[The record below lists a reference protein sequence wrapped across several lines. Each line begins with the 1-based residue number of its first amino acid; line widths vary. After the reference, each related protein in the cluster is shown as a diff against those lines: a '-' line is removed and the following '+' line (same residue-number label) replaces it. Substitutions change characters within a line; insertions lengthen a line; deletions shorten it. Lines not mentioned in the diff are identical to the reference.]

1 MDKAF
6 AVGMIA
12 VWVAAIIGWLVNLVE
27 GIKALLSLPDI
38 TTLGIVHVVGIF
50 LAPLGSIMGW
60 LHLFKVL

>member
-12 VWVAAIIGWLVNLVE
+12 VWTASIIGWLINLVQ

-38 TTLGIVHVVGIF
+38 TTLGVVHVVGIF

>member
-12 VWVAAIIGWLVNLVE
+12 VWAAAIIGWLINLVE

-38 TTLGIVHVVGIF
+38 TTLGVVHVVGIF

>member
-6 AVGMIA
+6 AVGMIT
-12 VWVAAIIGWLVNLVE
+12 VWVAAIIGWLVNLVA
-27 GIKALLSLPDI
+27 GIKALLTLPDI
-38 TTLGIVHVVGIF
+38 TTLGVVHVVGIF

>member
-12 VWVAAIIGWLVNLVE
+12 VWVAAIIGWLVNLVA
-27 GIKALLSLPDI
+27 GIKALLTLPDI
-38 TTLGIVHVVGIF
+38 TTLGVVHVVGIF

>member
-6 AVGMIA
+6 SITMIIMWIAAV
-12 VWVAAIIGWLVNLVE
+12 IGWLVNLVE
-27 GIKALLSLPDI
+27 GIKALISLPDI
-38 TTLGIVHVVGIF
+38 TTLGMVHVVGIF

>member
-12 VWVAAIIGWLVNLVE
+12 VWAAAIIGWLINLVE
-27 GIKALLSLPDI
+27 GIKALLTLPDI
-38 TTLGIVHVVGIF
+38 STLGVVHVVGIF